1 MLLCDINMLRYEI
14 DLSSHGDVREDE
26 KKLVV
31 TVRAAAA
38 VPEAAAATSGVEDVA
53 TNSPAGGE
61 DGCQSID
68 DSKKG
73 FVYMAVALAASGHG
87 MFIALHVQRRQN
99 SCGKQHPRTEQIP
112 SRLTG

>member
-1 MLLCDINMLRYEI
+1 MLLYDINMLHYET

-61 DGCQSID
+61 DGCQSND
-68 DSKKG
+68 DRKTCFSTWQ
-73 FVYMAVALAASGHG
+73 ASGHG
-87 MFIALHVQRRQN
+87 MFINRVACAKTAKFLWQ
-99 SCGKQHPRTEQIP
+99 QHPRTEQIP